1 MYKEITFKEYKETYK
16 KMTKNEIAFHETKH
30 QYRTKLNE
38 ETLLAELDA
47 MKKEMTETKRK
58 ILQKIRADKI

>member
-16 KMTKNEIAFHETKH
+16 KMTKNEIAFYETKH

-38 ETLLAELDA
+38 EFLLDELDA
-47 MKKEMTETKRK
+47 MKKEMIETKRK
-58 ILQKIRADKI
+58 ILQKIKEDR